1 MSEELKY
8 PHERFELLK
17 SEIPQP
23 FRFEIE
29 DNLDKEFYQDVKCT
43 KYNFISNAFDWDE
56 TSHGV
61 KYWCEVEEPFC
72 NGSLQQLADQVNK
85 ERWDTLKV
93 GDTLY
98 SITEDGREGI
108 VTEKYRAVAVLKVG
122 KKDNYIG
129 YENWFNHWTPIKPK
143 HWKEDKPEMTES
155 ELKQVIRDTGPIVCW
170 PSPLTEEN
178 AINLLKEKGYKIL
191 RPTTNYEEI

>member
-1 MSEELKY
+1 MPEELKY
-8 PHERFELLK
+8 PHEWFELLK

-72 NGSLQQLADQVNK
+72 NGTLQRHADQVNK
-85 ERWDTLKV
+85 ERWDALKM

-98 SITEDGREGI
+98 SIAGDENVGI
-108 VTEKYRAVAVLKVG
+108 VTEKYRSEAVVQVG
-122 KKDNYIG
+122 KRDIHTSITQ
-129 YENWFNHWTPIKPK
+129 WFNFWTPIKPK